1 MTNETNW
8 DKLIEDHEV
17 AYLRA
22 DICIGSPESFTLEK
36 KRKICEDLDAST
48 VEMDAAMRADFE
60 RLPDFAKKRLMD
72 MLAAPGSPERDFWE
86 SILLGFDSIPDAPPV
101 TA

>member
-1 MTNETNW
+1 MTAETNW
-8 DKLIEDHEV
+8 NELYEEHEL
-17 AYLRA
+17 AYFRGELA
-22 DICIGSPESFTLEK
+22 TSSPQSYSISEMKEISDAMEESTK
-36 KRKICEDLDAST
+36 K
-48 VEMDAAMRADFE
+48 VDAAMRADFE

-86 SILLGFDSIPDAPPV
+86 SILLDFDSIPDAPPV